1 MIRKVII
8 PLLMGCASALFPT
21 VTFAVT
27 IIHEATYPLTNT
39 NWGSIQLS
47 IPQFNPTAYENQP
60 LTSVFIEAIT
70 DVSGTYTLEKKGVSN
85 INYGSVSNTI
95 ETNLEVIGPS
105 NSINLT
111 PSTLDS
117 VGSGQLNSLTPILIK
132 TINQTGSASE
142 TLASN
147 FLGLYTGTGNITFAA
162 TAQSLVNISKS
173 GNPYSETA
181 DIQASLLIRVTYE
194 YEPSEP
200 LEIPEPSFKV
210 GLFSLAFCGI
220 AMLVIAQK
228 KFFNP

>member
-8 PLLMGCASALFPT
+8 PMFIGCASALFPT

-27 IIHEATYPLTNT
+27 IVHEINYPLTNT
-39 NWGSIQLS
+39 DWGSIQLN
-47 IPQFNPTAYENQP
+47 IPQYDPTSYENQP
-60 LTSVFIEAIT
+60 LKSVFVEAIT
-70 DVSGTYTLEKKGVSN
+70 DVSGTYILEKKGLSN

-95 ETNLEVIGPS
+95 ETNLEVTGPS
-105 NSINLT
+105 NSLNLT

-117 VGSGQLNSLTPILIK
+117 VGSGTLNSLNPILIK
-132 TINQTGSASE
+132 TINQTGSDSE

-147 FLGLYTGTGNITFAA
+147 FLGLYTGTGNVTFEA

-173 GNPYSETA
+173 GNPYLETA

-210 GLFSLAFCGI
+210 GLFSIAFCGV
-220 AMLVIAQK
+220 AMLVINQQK
-228 KFFNP
+228 KYF